1 MNNIPAVTKNL
12 LIINILFFAGQ
23 KVATLYGIDLTDEL
37 GLHFFLANNFCWYQ
51 LFSYMFLHGGFE
63 HLFFNMFALWM
74 FGRTIEHTM
83 GQRRFLFYYLTCG
96 LGAGIMQECA
106 QYVEYLWQG
115 YNAYE
120 QVNIGSAIIDMG
132 EYLNRWTTV
141 GASGAIYG
149 ILLAFG
155 MTFPD
160 ERIFIFPIPIPI
172 KAKFFVCGYA
182 VIELLSAMARSN
194 DGVAHIAHLG
204 GMLFGLLLI
213 LYWRNG
219 GGGSRRNRYDNDFY
233 DRGDRNKFFRNWFES
248 LRRKR
253 ESHFTSSPGGK
264 FGQDIDYRQRKKEDE
279 AEMDRILDKVKSH
292 GYDGLTEEEK
302 KRLFDFSKKM

>member
-1 MNNIPAVTKNL
+1 MRGKTLFSAFINAFFVSLQPENHVTKSFSHKDDMNNIPAVTKNL

-23 KVATLYGIDLTDEL
+23 KVATLYGIDLMDEL

-120 QVNIGSAIIDMG
+120 QVNIGSALIDMG
-132 EYLNRWTTV
+132 E
-141 GASGAIYG
+141 
-149 ILLAFG
+149 
-155 MTFPD
+155 
-160 ERIFIFPIPIPI
+160 
-172 KAKFFVCGYA
+172 
-182 VIELLSAMARSN
+182 
-194 DGVAHIAHLG
+194 
-204 GMLFGLLLI
+204 
-213 LYWRNG
+213 
-219 GGGSRRNRYDNDFY
+219 
-233 DRGDRNKFFRNWFES
+233 
-248 LRRKR
+248 
-253 ESHFTSSPGGK
+253 
-264 FGQDIDYRQRKKEDE
+264 
-279 AEMDRILDKVKSH
+279 
-292 GYDGLTEEEK
+292 
-302 KRLFDFSKKM
+302 